1 MNLLSDIWQSYLGL
15 PTWVK
20 IWVFLILVPVNIA
33 SIFFKGNPGSSLVV
47 SFAIAGLL
55 FNAIPIWFDRGFS
68 SAMAIPHVIFWIP
81 LTIILVNYLMI
92 SEVVLTNNYRYF
104 LIILMVCNL
113 ISLSFD
119 IPDLFKWL
127 RARKK
132 TIQ

>member
-15 PTWVK
+15 RTWVK

-33 SIFFKGNPGSSLVV
+33 SIFFMGNPGSSLVV

-68 SAMAIPHVIFWIP
+68 SAMTIPHVIFWIP

-92 SEVVLTNNYRYF
+92 SEVLLTDNYRYF

-113 ISLSFD
+113 ISLTFD
-119 IPDLFKWL
+119 IPDLFKWF

-132 TIQ
+132 AIQ

>member
-33 SIFFKGNPGSSLVV
+33 SIWFMGNPGSSLVV

-68 SAMAIPHVIFWIP
+68 SSMAIPHVIFWIP

-92 SEVVLTNNYRYF
+92 SEVVLTDNYRYF

-119 IPDLFKWL
+119 IPDLLKWL

-132 TIQ
+132 AIQ